1 MTVYK
6 LTCVICPL
14 SCSVEVEVEGNR
26 VKDVRGFS
34 CPRGKEWAVE
44 EVLSPKRVV
53 MTVIRVRAGKEPVVS
68 VKTDSPI
75 PKERIREL
83 MSYLATLEVEAPV
96 FIGQVVVE
104 HPLGLETKVVATR
117 SVEAV
122 ETREH
127 A

>member
-1 MTVYK
+1 MTVYRF
-6 LTCVICPL
+6 TCVICPL
-14 SCSVEVEVEGNR
+14 SCSVEVEVEGDR
-26 VKDVRGFS
+26 IKEIRGFS

-53 MTVIRVRAGKEPVVS
+53 MTVIRVKGGKEPVVS

-83 MSYLATLEVEAPV
+83 MSYLATLEVEAPIS
-96 FIGQVVVE
+96 IGQVLIE
-104 HPLGLETKVVATR
+104 RPLGLETKVVATR

-122 ETREH
+122 
-127 A
+127 